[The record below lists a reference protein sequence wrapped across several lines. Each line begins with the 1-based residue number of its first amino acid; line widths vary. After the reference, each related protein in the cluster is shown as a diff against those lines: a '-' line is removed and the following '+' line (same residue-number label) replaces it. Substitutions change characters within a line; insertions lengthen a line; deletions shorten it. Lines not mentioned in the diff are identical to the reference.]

1 MPLKRQLENQYRN
14 LMYSLRTMEMPVW
27 LDAVWV
33 KATLMSVVLLFGFMY
48 LVQTSNTATS
58 GYEIHNL
65 EKQLSVLDTDVQKL
79 EIVVATESSMPNIQ
93 KRLQGTNM
101 VGVEKIYHLSVVGS
115 AVAMR

>member
-14 LMYSLRTMEMPVW
+14 LMYSLRTMEMPIW

-33 KATLMSVVLLFGFMY
+33 KVGLMSVVVLFGFMY

-65 EKQLSVLDTDVQKL
+65 EKQLTILNTDVQKL
-79 EIVVATESSMPNIQ
+79 EIAMTSESSMPNIQ
-93 KRLQGTNM
+93 KRLQGVNM
-101 VGVEKIYHLSVVGS
+101 IGVEKIYHLSVVGA

>member
-1 MPLKRQLENQYRN
+1 MSLKRQIENQYRN
-14 LMYSLRTMEMPVW
+14 LMYSLQTMEMPAW
-27 LDAVWV
+27 LDAMWV
-33 KATLMSVVLLFGFMY
+33 KTTLMSVVVLFGFLY

-65 EKQLSVLDTDVQKL
+65 EKQLSALNTDVQKL
-79 EIVVATESSMPNIQ
+79 EIATAAESSMSNIQ
-93 KRLQGTNM
+93 KRLRGVDM